1 VDADKQETKMTAPK
15 SQLAD
20 DTDDTESP
28 GSAAVYQDT
37 PALEAGPDAALPLC
51 VDLDGTLV
59 KSDTL
64 VDSVLVMARQR
75 PAELLRLPGWL
86 AKGKAALKRQ
96 VAATV
101 ALNVEYLPY
110 NQPLLQ
116 YLREQHG
123 AGRAIYLAT
132 ASDRALAERVAG
144 YLGIFAGVLAS
155 DGATNL
161 AGGNKLAAFRER
173 FPAGFC
179 YIGNALPD
187 AELLAVCSSPMV
199 ANPEGA
205 LLRRMR
211 RNGTEAARSFDD
223 RAPLTRSWLRA
234 VRLHQWAKNTLI
246 FVPLLLAHQWTI
258 ATIGGATVAFFSFGL
273 CASAT
278 YILNDLLDLEADRR
292 HPRKRRRPFASGDL
306 SALAGVSA
314 VVLLLTASATLAVA
328 LPEIVAALAG
338 YDALEKP
345 YSFLG
350 WLGLYAVTTLTYSIH
365 LKRRLLLDVFVLS
378 GLYTVRIL
386 AGWGATG
393 IEVSA
398 WLAGFSVFFFL
409 SLAYVKRFSELEGL
423 RERGEMAGA
432 TASASNK
439 SLSGRGYAV
448 GDLEQLRALGV
459 GAAYASVVVLTL
471 YISNSGAGALYRH
484 PVRLWMTVP
493 VLLLWLSHV
502 WMLASRGQMHDDP
515 VVYAITDKRSLLMG
529 VLMAVVVWFAL

>member
-1 VDADKQETKMTAPK
+1 MTALK

-20 DTDDTESP
+20 DPTDASIP
-28 GSAAVYQDT
+28 GAGAVDAGNSAAD
-37 PALEAGPDAALPLC
+37 AGIPLC

-75 PAELLRLPGWL
+75 PAELLRIPGWL
-86 AKGKAALKRQ
+86 AKGKAAFKQ
-96 VAATV
+96 KVAAAV

-132 ASDRALAERVAG
+132 ASDRALADRVASF
-144 YLGIFAGVLAS
+144 LGIFAGVLAS

-161 AGGNKLAAFRER
+161 AGGHKLAAFRER
-173 FPAGFC
+173 FPGGFC

-187 AELLAVCSSPMV
+187 AEVLAACATPMV
-199 ANPEGA
+199 ANPDRA

-211 RNGTEAARSFDD
+211 RRGTEATRSFDD
-223 RAPLTRSWLRA
+223 RAPLVKSWLRA

-258 ATIGGATVAFFSFGL
+258 ATISGAVVAFFSFGL

-278 YILNDLLDLEADRR
+278 YILNDLLDLETDRK

-314 VVLLLTASATLAVA
+314 VVLMLTASAALAVA

-423 RERGEMAGA
+423 RARGDLGSAGPG
-432 TASASNK
+432 T

-448 GDLEQLRALGV
+448 GDLEQLRALGT

-484 PVRLWMTVP
+484 PVRLWMCVP
-493 VLLLWLSHV
+493 VLLLWMSHV

-515 VVYAITDKRSLLMG
+515 VVYAITDKRSLLLG
-529 VLMAVVVWFAL
+529 VLMAAVVWAAL